1 MRNSQSSELVRS
13 DELRFLELRRRV
25 VDVPRVAVE
34 EVSTERIFG
43 RQGWIRRDLAV
54 RLPVMCDVGN
64 TGRRFMG
71 NNRLLLLIV
80 PPTMLVLVVVV
91 NQNTMT
97 VGRDHLKMPK
107 FPLPRLTTPAD
118 VFSQNGFCKH
128 V

>member
-97 VGRDHLKMPK
+97 VRRDHVKMPGS
-107 FPLPRLTTPAD
+107 PLRRLAPPAD
-118 VFSQNGFCKH
+118 A
-128 V
+128 